1 MNCAPQETAGA
12 EDVILADI
20 VVECTGSEAGCK
32 RLFAF
37 LSPFETSVKKIH
49 IGVFSVKCR
58 AEKTIS
64 KRKV

>member
-1 MNCAPQETAGA
+1 MNRAPQETAGA
-12 EDVILADI
+12 KDVILADI
-20 VVECTGSEAGCK
+20 VVERARSEAGCQ

-37 LSPFETSVKKIH
+37 LSRFETGVKKIH
-49 IGVFSVKCR
+49 ICVFSVKCR